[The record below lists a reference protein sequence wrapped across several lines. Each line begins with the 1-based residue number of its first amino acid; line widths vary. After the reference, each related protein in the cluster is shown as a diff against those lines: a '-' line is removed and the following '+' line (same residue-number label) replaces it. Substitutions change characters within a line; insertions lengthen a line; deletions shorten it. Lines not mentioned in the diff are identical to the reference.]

1 MKTKVLVNG
10 KRIGHG
16 FVTGRQELIDAL
28 GQVDT
33 MAVRLGDIFVGRA
46 ALIAYLKNAR
56 GAASTVKV
64 VPTGE
69 SLRIEHGSMGM
80 VELPQWKW
88 IKPKERAK
96 VMADSVYLEVGDRD
110 KYLPNVGALDLAKA
124 LEKAMVVTP
133 SEKEAYSPVYA
144 MIVLH
149 GDGENLHVRA
159 TDGKRV
165 CEASISAGVNG
176 TGYVNAD
183 EARSM
188 VKMLRK
194 AKSARIDVLT
204 TTRNIR
210 DTGEDKT
217 IEIPYIVLLADMLKL
232 ECLPNQIH
240 HPLSEKVPENIVPT
254 DISGRFYLGAKE
266 FGEVLR
272 SAGMVAMDEDTKAQ
286 PVWITMR
293 PGAVE
298 FSSYIRGKD
307 NKEELNM
314 AVAVECETEG
324 TGETC
329 LDIRMLLPVLKTFGN
344 GSIEVKIPPEAEDA
358 RARGV
363 IFQNDGTFYL
373 VLPMI
378 QKKPKVQE
386 ELKTQEDE
394 KTEPKKSKTKKP
406 VPDAGEAA

>member
-1 MKTKVLVNG
+1 MLVHG

-33 MAVRLGDIFVGRA
+33 MAVRIGDIFVGRA

-124 LEKAMVVTP
+124 LEKALIVTAAEKDASQP
-133 SEKEAYSPVYA
+133 SYT

-159 TDGKRV
+159 TDGKRA
-165 CEASISAGVNG
+165 CEASIPAGVNG

-183 EARSM
+183 EARGM
-188 VKMLRK
+188 IRMLRK
-194 AKSARIDVLT
+194 AKSARLDVLT

-217 IEIPYIVLLADMLKL
+217 VEIPYVVLLADAIKL
-232 ECLPNQIH
+232 ECLPNQIRH
-240 HPLSEKVPENIVPT
+240 SLSEKVPEQIVPT

-266 FGEVLR
+266 LGEVLR
-272 SAGMVAMDEDTKAQ
+272 SAGMVAGDEEDRSVQ
-286 PVWITMR
+286 PVFVTMR

-298 FSSYIRGKD
+298 FSSYVKNKD
-307 NKEELNM
+307 NKQELNM
-314 AVAVECETEG
+314 TVAVECETEG
-324 TGETC
+324 TFGETC
-329 LDIRMLLPVLKTFGN
+329 LNIKLVLPVLKTFGT
-344 GSIEVKIPPEAEDA
+344 GSVEIAIPKK
-358 RARGV
+358 RAGV
-363 IFQNDGTFYL
+363 TFRDNNGTFFL
-373 VLPMI
+373 IAPLNLE
-378 QKKPKVQE
+378 KPVE
-386 ELKTQEDE
+386 EPKMEE
-394 KTEPKKSKTKKP
+394 PKAEAKPEEEPKKSKSKSKP
-406 VPDAGEAA
+406 APDAKEAA